1 MLTCVQI
8 PSREIGRL
16 SNKMISNV
24 KLKVEISNVKAD
36 LKNTLF
42 FFLMFV
48 VSFRLIQNTCKTSAV
63 TFRARCIVSQKLLLL
78 PSLHKL
84 LILWLVLDI

>member
-42 FFLMFV
+42 FFNVCCFFPV
-48 VSFRLIQNTCKTSAV
+48 NTEYV
-63 TFRARCIVSQKLLLL
+63 
-78 PSLHKL
+78 
-84 LILWLVLDI
+84 

>member
-42 FFLMFV
+42 FF
-48 VSFRLIQNTCKTSAV
+48 
-63 TFRARCIVSQKLLLL
+63 
-78 PSLHKL
+78 
-84 LILWLVLDI
+84 